1 MPVWLIIA
9 VTTVYVL
16 GLFFI
21 AWKGDKDAQIDAGK
35 SSLTGVG
42 YALAL
47 AVYCTSWTYFGAV
60 GTAVSAGSACYS
72 PNWRYSAARKYYV
85 AF

>member
-9 VTTVYVL
+9 VTTLYVL

-21 AWKGDKDAQIDAGK
+21 AWKGDKTA
-35 SSLTGVG
+35 LTTKEIGPFSGVG

-47 AVYCTSWTYFGAV
+47 IVDSLCQYGRVWSGCD
-60 GTAVSAGSACYS
+60 
-72 PNWRYSAARKYYV
+72 
-85 AF
+85 